1 MCADLV
7 CSERRFSVFHFFTHR
22 SIAMNNTLHTSR
34 RARRAF
40 SARTTLAAALVAL
53 ACAGCVDMPLLSGG
67 SVKMRPTSSAA
78 AARAINGEIDA
89 AKALAFLY
97 NNKVHMFKPGEERI
111 FGERCTAFTQWKER
125 QRYGEFICSAFDA
138 KFTAGGVEKYMIVT
152 ETKYTGEAPGKMCSE
167 TAVFPVIGAAV
178 FAKEGGQW
186 KLEVENKKIEH
197 LSQWCATGIGD
208 RLLRVGLE
216 SYGVTTTSVSTGAGA
231 ESESINIIMPYGGT
245 IDEFSVYA
253 TEIGWCGGCGG
264 GEDLSL
270 TFDESS
276 GGEYYDAIAHYTE
289 VTLDRNGEVARKRKK
304 NQRLRFVSGEYK
316 EVANK
321 AAGAKKR
328 K

>member
-1 MCADLV
+1 
-7 CSERRFSVFHFFTHR
+7 
-22 SIAMNNTLHTSR
+22 MNSTLNTSC

-53 ACAGCVDMPLLSGG
+53 ACGGCVDMPLLSGAG
-67 SVKMRPTSSAA
+67 SKTQPTSSAA
-78 AARAINGEIDA
+78 AARAISGDINA

-97 NNKVHMFKPGEERI
+97 NNKVHVFKSGEEWI
-111 FGERCTAFTQWKER
+111 FGEKCPVFTQWKER
-125 QRYGEFICSAFDA
+125 QRYREFICSAFDA

-167 TAVFPVIGAAV
+167 SAEFPIIGAAV

-186 KLEVENKKIEH
+186 KLELENKKIEH
-197 LSQWCATGIGD
+197 FSQWCATGIGD
-208 RLLRVGLE
+208 RLLRVGPE
-216 SYGVTTTSVSTGAGA
+216 NYGVTTASVATGAGA
-231 ESESINIIMPYGGT
+231 QSESINILMPYGGT
-245 IDEFSVYA
+245 IDEFSVYT

-264 GEDLSL
+264 GEDLTL

-289 VTLDRNGEVARKRKK
+289 VTLNRDGEVAKK
-304 NQRLRFVSGEYK
+304 QKKTQRLRFVDGKYE
-316 EVANK
+316 EVKSTKK
-321 AAGAKKR
+321 ASAKKR